1 MITDAAGILS
11 RTPLFFVRHCLRVH
25 TSHPGTNVY
34 TISFFTYRCVAF
46 YIPYPFVLHS
56 AALPCALIPLS
67 FYNHLNFDILNSH
80 SLLSHLIFCQPP
92 SPLLSLVFFLIYNH
106 SNLFFLTTGI
116 FGFSCRRVWA
126 PPYLPY
132 KSRHSDFF
140 FCFIFFSGDFLF
152 ICRTRS

>member
-1 MITDAAGILS
+1 MITDVAGS
-11 RTPLFFVRHCLRVH
+11 RIPTLCAIVYACTRATPEPTYIQYPLFLA
-25 TSHPGTNVY
+25 
-34 TISFFTYRCVAF
+34 YRCVPF
-46 YIPYPFVLHS
+46 YILYSFVLHS
-56 AALPCALIPLS
+56 GALPCALIPLS
-67 FYNHLNFDILNSH
+67 FYNRLDFDILNSH
-80 SLLSHLIFCQPP
+80 SLLSLNI
-92 SPLLSLVFFLIYNH
+92 LSAPFSSFVISILIYNH

-116 FGFSCRRVWA
+116 FGFLCRRVWA

>member
-1 MITDAAGILS
+1 MLRGLVSLLCA
-11 RTPLFFVRHCLRVH
+11 PLFTRAHEPPRNQRIYNILFLA
-25 TSHPGTNVY
+25 
-34 TISFFTYRCVAF
+34 YRCVF
-46 YIPYPFVLHS
+46 LPISWIPSFFIPVHYLVPSF
-56 AALPCALIPLS
+56 PCHFTTVWI
-67 FYNHLNFDILNSH
+67 FDILNSH

-92 SPLLSLVFFLIYNH
+92 SPLLSLVYFLIYNH

-116 FGFSCRRVWA
+116 FGFLCRRVWA

>member
-1 MITDAAGILS
+1 MLRGLVSLLCA
-11 RTPLFFVRHCLRVH
+11 PLFTRAHEPPRNQRIYNILFLA
-25 TSHPGTNVY
+25 
-34 TISFFTYRCVAF
+34 YRCVPF
-46 YIPYPFVLHS
+46 YILDSFVLHS
-56 AALPCALIPLS
+56 GALPCALIPLS
-67 FYNHLNFDILNSH
+67 FYNRLDFDILNSH

-92 SPLLSLVFFLIYNH
+92 SPLLSLVYFLIYNH

-116 FGFSCRRVWA
+116 FGFLCRRVWA

>member
-1 MITDAAGILS
+1 MITDAAGSRISTLCAIAYACTRATPEPTYIQYPLS
-11 RTPLFFVRHCLRVH
+11 LIAVLLSIFHIP
-25 TSHPGTNVY
+25 
-34 TISFFTYRCVAF
+34 SFF
-46 YIPYPFVLHS
+46 
-56 AALPCALIPLS
+56 IPLHYLMPS
-67 FYNHLNFDILNSH
+67 FPCHFTTVWISILNSH
-80 SLLSHLIFCQPP
+80 SLLSHLIFRQPP

-106 SNLFFLTTGI
+106 SNLFILTTGI